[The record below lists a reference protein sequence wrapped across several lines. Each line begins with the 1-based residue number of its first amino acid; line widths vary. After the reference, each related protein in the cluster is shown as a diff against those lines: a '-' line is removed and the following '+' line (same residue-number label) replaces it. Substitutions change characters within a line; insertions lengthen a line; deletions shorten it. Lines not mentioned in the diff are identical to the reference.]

1 MLTLLELHYED
12 VNVEKHKRSKTVFGS
27 VAFAHRKKL
36 NQKMTLP
43 KRVKEIMRCSKD
55 EVNIIKLESYT
66 PDGRMV
72 ATQFHIDV
80 EAHPH
85 DQHMMLAMDELNYFA
100 KDIRMLGTYQAS
112 DYRDQST

>member
-1 MLTLLELHYED
+1 M
-12 VNVEKHKRSKTVFGS
+12 GG
-27 VAFAHRKKL
+27 FAT
-36 NQKMTLP
+36 NG
-43 KRVKEIMRCSKD
+43 
-55 EVNIIKLESYT
+55 VNIIKLESYT